1 MAISLTDKLTGLRN
15 WTRRHA
21 NWLVVGLL
29 VLMFVQAF
37 FSSAGTQWLGGNQP
51 PDSGTVDE
59 IAHIPGGYAALKYG
73 DYRLNPEHPPL
84 IKDIA
89 SLPLLFIRDLK
100 FPTNLYNWQQE
111 PNGQWETGWK
121 FIYEWGNNAEQIFF
135 WTRLGPMLLLF
146 LLGYFLFRWTKE
158 LFGTLAGLFAVFLFA
173 FTPDFIGQ
181 ARYVTTDVGST
192 AFLFIAVY
200 VILRFVRQPKWSNLI
215 LAALTIA
222 LACLAKF
229 SSVLIWPYLAAVL
242 VLAMVFRYTPLPSWL
257 GTKFFRRPWLKR
269 VWLYVICGL
278 VILVLS
284 HAIIFLPYLYHTHNI
299 PDDVY
304 ERLINYAFTKPD
316 KKLVTAKIPLKIR
329 SELLKI
335 SQLPGGKAPATYFL
349 GMVYVYKNDIGGRNT
364 AFLMGDYR
372 ETGWWYYYYLA
383 YLVKMPIPILI
394 FTVMAA
400 VVMIIAVRRN
410 WLILWVPPTAPPGTE
425 PRRLT
430 KEIKR
435 ARQSKIRELLWRR
448 FDVLGIVIFILI
460 FWIGGMFTNT
470 NIGLRWMMPTFP
482 FIFLLA
488 AGGVRYVDHWLLRR
502 KIQFHQGQPLAVF
515 QGIMIVLLI
524 WLVVG
529 TVTIYPSYLA
539 YFNEF
544 IGGRGNAYKY
554 LVDSSL
560 DWGQDLNRLRGWMNE
575 RGVNHVYLDYLG
587 GGTPNHSLGTDNFT
601 AWHAVDCLPP
611 ADSYLVIGATFF
623 QASEY
628 QARNKNEVSY
638 PRILDREPDYQIG
651 YSLLVYHITAA
662 DLAKFLTPDEAAARA
677 RQYLNLPAEV
687 AMLSEQRVAMNE
699 WTRDE
704 KVRLP
709 RYFKR
714 PAYAITLDTDPR
726 QVIYVDYITGEIW
739 GGYSEQIPPG

>member
-1 MAISLTDKLTGLRN
+1 MAISLTDKLTALRN

-21 NWLVVGLL
+21 NGLVVVLL
-29 VLMFVQAF
+29 VLMFLQAF
-37 FSSAGTQWLGGNQP
+37 FSSAGTQWLGGSQP
-51 PDSGTVDE
+51 GDSGIVDE
-59 IAHIPGGYAALKYG
+59 IAHIPGGYAALKFG

-100 FPTNLYNWQQE
+100 FPTELYNWQQE

-146 LLGYFLFRWTKE
+146 LLGFFLFRWTKE
-158 LFGTLAGLFAVFLFA
+158 LFGTLAGLFAVFLFV

-200 VILRFVRQPKWSNLI
+200 TILKFVRQPKWSNLI

-229 SSVLIWPYLAAVL
+229 SSVLVWPYLAAVL
-242 VLAMVFRYTPLPSWL
+242 VLATVFRYTPLPSWL
-257 GTKFFRRPWLKR
+257 GTKFFRWPWLKR

-284 HAIIFLPYLYHTHNI
+284 HVFIFLPYLYHTNNI

-304 ERLINYAFTKPD
+304 ERLVNYAFTKPD
-316 KKLVTAKIPLKIR
+316 KKLVSGKIPLKVR
-329 SELLKI
+329 STLLK
-335 SQLPGGKAPATYFL
+335 LGEMPGGKAPATYFL

-394 FTVMAA
+394 FTAMAA
-400 VVMIIAVRRN
+400 IVMLIAVRRN
-410 WLILWVPPTAPPGTE
+410 WLALQGPATGPPADWQRSPAFQ
-425 PRRLT
+425 RHWIRWRKL
-430 KEIKR
+430 
-435 ARQSKIRELLWRR
+435 RELLWRR
-448 FDVLGIVIFILI
+448 FDVLGIVIFVLI

-488 AGGVRYVDHWLLRR
+488 AGSVRYLDHWLLRK
-502 KIQFHQGQPLAVF
+502 KIGTHRAWSLGAF
-515 QGIMIVLLI
+515 QIIMVGLSI
-524 WLVVG
+524 WLVLG

-544 IGGRGNAYKY
+544 IGGRSNAHNY

-560 DWGQDLNRLRGWMNE
+560 DWGQDLNRLRQWMNDQ
-575 RGVNHVYLDYLG
+575 GVSFVYLDYMG
-587 GGTPNHSLGTDNFT
+587 GGTPNHSLGTANFS
-601 AWHAVDCLPP
+601 AWHAIDCLPP
-611 ADSYLVIGATFF
+611 EGSYLVIGATFY
-623 QASEY
+623 QLSEY
-628 QARNKNEVSY
+628 QALNKNETAY
-638 PRILDREPDYQIG
+638 TRMLDREPDYQIG
-651 YSLLVYHITAA
+651 YSLLIYHITAA
-662 DLAKFLTPDEAAARA
+662 DLAQFLTLDEATERA
-677 RQYLNLPAEV
+677 RQYLGLPSNV
-687 AMLSEQRVAMNE
+687 ARLSETRVAMNE
-699 WTRDE
+699 WTRNE

-709 RYFKR
+709 RHFKR
-714 PAYAITLDTDPR
+714 PAYAITLDADPR
-726 QVIYVDYITGEIW
+726 QIIYVDYITGEIW
-739 GGYSEQIPPG
+739 GGYEEKIPQ